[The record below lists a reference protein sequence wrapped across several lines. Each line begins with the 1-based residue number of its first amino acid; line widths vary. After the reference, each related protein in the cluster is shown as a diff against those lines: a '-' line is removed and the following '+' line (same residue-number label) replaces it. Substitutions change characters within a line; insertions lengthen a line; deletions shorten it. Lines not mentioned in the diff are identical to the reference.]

1 MREDFVEAVG
11 PAVVAAGG
19 AAPPLSGRPA
29 FWGQPKFVGHRCSIS
44 LYMETTCKRISHKL
58 LRNVVKFF
66 DIIVN
71 HDMGSEGFRVIQ
83 HTHTNEFMEPNE
95 NELSLAL
102 QVEISFARPSG
113 DAVPISQREMRA
125 ARVSESERV
134 DRGVPCGKPDN
145 TRRMMSVAPEHRT

>member
-1 MREDFVEAVG
+1 MTIRTSDICAQGFC
-11 PAVVAAGG
+11 P
-19 AAPPLSGRPA
+19 APPLSGRPA

-44 LYMETTCKRISHKL
+44 LYMKTTCKRISHKL
-58 LRNVVKFF
+58 LRNVVNFF

-102 QVEISFARPSG
+102 LWKSPSRGPVVMRYPSRSARCERH
-113 DAVPISQREMRA
+113 VYRK
-125 ARVSESERV
+125 VSESTAGSRAV
-134 DRGVPCGKPDN
+134 SRITPGG
-145 TRRMMSVAPEHRT
+145 